1 MSPSTVPTTASSNN
15 LKSAGDSGDKVEE
28 MRHNTKVQAESQS
41 ASKVSSASQ
50 TFRGDH
56 LSKLFC
62 DNVIIKIWKTA
73 IDHLAREDPPQS
85 FPETCPQTGPQAGHY
100 LYRDAEFWTCG
111 FFPGSLYCLLER
123 SVRYPHAFLTAADKS
138 DDDDGAAAADLRKR
152 LRSELLAVCRRW
164 AAPLHGMSSRRD
176 THDIGFIV
184 EPALRRDFELTGNA
198 RSLDAIVHAAESLA
212 SRYSETTKAIRSWDR
227 FVNNSNNYVDKD
239 SEFLVIIDSMCNL
252 DLLYYA
258 GHHASSQHLIDIAT
272 AHAHTIRKTHLRPE
286 EPSVPGSPKHPLLYS
301 TCHVANLCPRTGA
314 IRERL
319 TAQGYAAA
327 STWSRGQAWAILGF
341 AQTHAWTRDAEFL
354 RTACGLADYFL
365 LRLQEAPACTEQE
378 VRPGVRAGRL
388 VPLWDFDAPVD
399 EDEEAKPLRDASAG
413 MIAAN
418 GMLLIA
424 QAVAAEGDAALFEKY
439 YGAALAIVSDTIALC
454 YAADRVE
461 LVGQQQQEEEEE
473 EGGAE
478 TVSVV
483 ARRAPPDSEAES
495 FECILRCSTANNNES
510 WTDRYADHGLVYAD
524 YYLLEFGNRLLQFG
538 YA

>member
-1 MSPSTVPTTASSNN
+1 MYNTMSPSTVATTVSSNN
-15 LKSAGDSGDKVEE
+15 LKSAGESWDKVED
-28 MRHNTKVQAESQS
+28 MKQNTRVQAESQS
-41 ASKVSSASQ
+41 ASKVTSASQ
-50 TFRGDH
+50 TLGADH

-62 DNVIIKIWKTA
+62 DNVMIKIWKTA

-138 DDDDGAAAADLRKR
+138 DDDDDGAAADLRKR
-152 LRSELLAVCRRW
+152 LRLELLAVCRRW

-176 THDIGFIV
+176 THDIGFMV
-184 EPALRRDFELTGNA
+184 EPALRRDFELTGDA

-212 SRYSETTKAIRSWDR
+212 SRYSETTQAIRSWDR

-272 AHAHTIRKTHLRPE
+272 THAHTIRKTHLRPE
-286 EPSVPGSPKHPLLYS
+286 PSVPGSKYPLYS
-301 TCHVANLCPRTGA
+301 TCHVANLCPQTGA

-341 AQTHAWTRDAEFL
+341 AQTHAWTRDADFL

-365 LRLQEAPACTEQE
+365 LRLQAAPAACTEQE
-378 VRPGVRAGRL
+378 IRPGVRAGRL

-399 EDEEAKPLRDASAG
+399 EARPLRDASAAV
-413 MIAAN
+413 IAAN

-424 QAVAAEGDAALFEKY
+424 QAAAAEGDAALFEKY
-439 YGAALAIVSDTIALC
+439 HGAALAIVSDTIALC
-454 YAADRVE
+454 YAGDRVELE
-461 LVGQQQQEEEEE
+461 LVGQQQEEEG
-473 EGGAE
+473 GGAE

>member
-1 MSPSTVPTTASSNN
+1 MCPSTVPTAVSSNN
-15 LKSAGDSGDKVEE
+15 LKS
-28 MRHNTKVQAESQS
+28 
-41 ASKVSSASQ
+41 
-50 TFRGDH
+50 
-56 LSKLFC
+56 C
-62 DNVIIKIWKTA
+62 A

-85 FPETCPQTGPQAGHY
+85 FPETCPQTGPQAGQY
-100 LYRDAEFWTCG
+100 LYRDADFWTCG

-123 SVRYPHAFLTAADKS
+123 SVRYPHAFLTDAS
-138 DDDDGAAAADLRKR
+138 GGDGADLRKR

-164 AAPLHGMSSRRD
+164 AAPLHGMSSRKD

-184 EPALRRDFELTGNA
+184 EPALRRDFELTGDG
-198 RSLDAIVHAAESLA
+198 RSLASIVNAAESLA

-227 FVNNSNNYVDKD
+227 FVNNGNNYVDKE

-272 AHAHTIRKTHLRPE
+272 THAHTIRKTHLRPE
-286 EPSVPGSPKHPLLYS
+286 PSVPGSKHPLYS
-301 TCHVANLCPRTGA
+301 TCHVANLCPQTGA

-319 TAQGYAAA
+319 TAQGYSAA

-341 AQTHAWTRDAEFL
+341 AQTHAWTRDPDFL

-365 LRLQEAPACTEQE
+365 LRLQAGAN
-378 VRPGVRAGRL
+378 RPGGRAAAGRL
-388 VPLWDFDAPVD
+388 VPPWDFDAPPVD
-399 EDEEAKPLRDASAG
+399 EAAGPLRDASAAV
-413 MIAAN
+413 IAAN

-424 QAVAAEGDAALFEKY
+424 QAVRAAGGDAALSEKY
-439 YGAALAIVSDTIALC
+439 YGAAVAIVSDTVALC
-454 YAADRVE
+454 YAGDRVE
-461 LVGQQQQEEEEE
+461 LVGHEEA
-473 EGGAE
+473 GAGA
-478 TVSVV
+478 VSVV
-483 ARRAPPDSEAES
+483 ARRAPDCASES
-495 FECILRCSTANNNES
+495 FECILRCSTANFNQN

>member
-15 LKSAGDSGDKVEE
+15 LKIVGESWDKAEE
-28 MRHNTKVQAESQS
+28 MKQNTKVQAESQS
-41 ASKVSSASQ
+41 ASKVTSASQ
-50 TFRGDH
+50 ALGADH

-62 DNVIIKIWKTA
+62 DKVIIKIWKTA

-123 SVRYPHAFLTAADKS
+123 SVRYPHAFLTADKS
-138 DDDDGAAAADLRKR
+138 DDDGAAADLRKR

-184 EPALRRDFELTGNA
+184 EPALRRDFELTGDA
-198 RSLDAIVHAAESLA
+198 RSLDSIVHAAESLA
-212 SRYSETTKAIRSWDR
+212 SRYSETTQAIRSWDR
-227 FVNNSNNYVDKD
+227 FVNNSNNYVDQD

-272 AHAHTIRKTHLRPE
+272 THAHTVRKTHLRPE
-286 EPSVPGSPKHPLLYS
+286 EPSVPGCSKHPLYS

-341 AQTHAWTRDAEFL
+341 AQTHAWTRDAAFL

-365 LRLQEAPACTEQE
+365 LRLQAAPACTEQE

-399 EDEEAKPLRDASAG
+399 EANPLRDASAAV
-413 MIAAN
+413 IAAN

-439 YGAALAIVSDTIALC
+439 HGAALAIMSDTIALC

-461 LVGQQQQEEEEE
+461 LVGQQQQQEEEEEE

-483 ARRAPPDSEAES
+483 ARRAPDSEAES